1 MSRGMQ
7 LIMQKYSAEIENVA
21 NIFRAD
27 KKDIGFISLLVV
39 VRIKTSSTTK
49 QFGRNFFNGQCCVF
63 L

>member
-39 VRIKTSSTTK
+39 EYK
-49 QFGRNFFNGQCCVF
+49 
-63 L
+63 